1 MSVRRPPSFFYGYAV
16 VAAIFFTSL
25 FMFGAFT
32 SFGIFFKPMSSEL
45 GWTRAM
51 TSGAFSLAYVVMGFG
66 NFGAG
71 RLTDRFGPKVVLV
84 TCGFLLG
91 LGYILMSQIGVIWQM
106 YLFYGLLTGAGM
118 SGGDTPI
125 LATLARWFVR
135 RRGTFT
141 GIAKLGAGVGILT
154 VPVLV
159 NWLILNSGW
168 RQAFVIVSIISLI
181 GVVTAAMFLKRDPA
195 EIGQLPDG
203 DTEMAGKKAGTGA
216 SRQFSLREVTGTSQ
230 FWIFAGV
237 WFVLVFCVQVVLI
250 HIANHVTDLG
260 ISATVAATVV
270 SAIGGFSMVG
280 RAGIGY
286 LSDRIKPKSAFSI
299 AIVLL
304 IGALVLVQFARQTW
318 AFYLFAA
325 IYGIAHGAFFTV
337 ISPVLAELFGLRAIG
352 SIIGAIIMVGT
363 VGGALGPLVAG
374 LIFDVTGSYQA
385 AFLLILGFSIIA
397 IILMSLVKPIS
408 NQTRGQA
415 G

>member
-1 MSVRRPPSFFYGYAV
+1 MSVRRPPRFFYGYAV

-71 RLTDRFGPKVVLV
+71 RLTDRFGPKAVLV
-84 TCGFLLG
+84 TCGLLLG
-91 LGYILMSQIGVIWQM
+91 LSYILMSQIGAIWQM

-118 SGGDTPI
+118 SGGDTPV
-125 LATLARWFVR
+125 LATLARWFVK

-154 VPVLV
+154 VPALV
-159 NWLILNSGW
+159 NWLILGSGW
-168 RQAFVIVSIISLI
+168 RQAFVIVSIISLV

-195 EIGQLPDG
+195 AVGQLPDG
-203 DTEMAGKKAGTGA
+203 DTEMPEKKAGTGA

-260 ISATVAATVV
+260 ISATVAAAVV
-270 SAIGGFSMVG
+270 STIGGFSLLG
-280 RAGIGY
+280 RGGIGY
-286 LSDRIKPKSAFSI
+286 LSDRIKPKYAFI
-299 AIVLL
+299 LAIVFL
-304 IGALVLVQFARQTW
+304 IGAMVLVQFARQAW
-318 AFYLFAA
+318 AFYFFAA
-325 IYGIAHGAFFTV
+325 MYGVAHGAIFTV

-363 VGGALGPLVAG
+363 VGGAIGPLVAG
-374 LIFDVTGSYQA
+374 RIFDVTGSYQA
-385 AFLLILGFSIIA
+385 AFLIILGFSIIA
-397 IILMSLVKPIS
+397 
-408 NQTRGQA
+408 
-415 G
+415 